1 MLRRIT
7 ALLFSLSLSVQA
19 APLALD
25 WLDLVPAAERNAQT
39 SQPLLLPAQH
49 EQMRFAQSM
58 AGSMR
63 PELDQQTV
71 QLTGY
76 VVPLEGD
83 FETVT
88 EFLLVPFVG
97 ACVHVPPPPPNQLV
111 HVVFEKGVAATA
123 LWDAVVVE
131 GVLSVENSATDLAE
145 TGYQLR
151 GQRVSVLK
159 P

>member
-1 MLRRIT
+1 MWRTLI
-7 ALLFSLSLSVQA
+7 AVLMSVAFSAQA

-25 WLDLVPAAERNAQT
+25 WIDLVPEAERNAQT
-39 SQPLLLPAQH
+39 SQPMLLPAQH
-49 EQMRFAQSM
+49 EQMRFEQSM

-63 PELDQQTV
+63 QDLDQKIV

-83 FETVT
+83 FETIT

-111 HVVFEKGVAATA
+111 HVIFAQGVAATA

-131 GVLSVENSATDLAE
+131 GVLHVSNSSTDLAE

>member
-1 MLRRIT
+1 MLRIIT
-7 ALLFSLSLSVQA
+7 VITLSLSVAAHA
-19 APLALD
+19 APRALE
-25 WLDLVPAAERNAQT
+25 WFELVPAAERNAQT
-39 SQPLLLPAQH
+39 NQPLLLPAQH
-49 EQMRFAQSM
+49 EQMRFEQSM

-63 PELDQQTV
+63 AELDQQTV

-131 GVLSVENSATDLAE
+131 GVLSVENSATELAE

>member
-1 MLRRIT
+1 MTRLFT
-7 ALLFSLSLSVQA
+7 ALLMSLTLAAQA
-19 APLALD
+19 EPLTLD
-25 WLDLVPAAERNAQT
+25 WIDLVPEAERDSRST
-39 SQPLLLPAQH
+39 QPMLLPAQH
-49 EQMRFAQSM
+49 EQMSFEQSL

-63 PELDQQTV
+63 PELDQQSV
-71 QLTGY
+71 RLTGY

-83 FETVT
+83 FDKVT

-111 HVVFEKGVAATA
+111 HVIFPDGVSATQ

-131 GVLSVENSATDLAE
+131 GVLQVSNSQTELAE
-145 TGYQLR
+145 TGYQLS
-151 GQRVSVLK
+151 GQKLAVLQ